1 MIVAAPLG
9 LKAFAPWLRAFIDFA
24 SFASFDVLGDSS
36 TMF

>member
-24 SFASFDVLGDSS
+24 SFDVLGDSS